1 MKKKNKFKMIYVYL
15 GIILLLFG
23 GIFALNSVETKE
35 AKNNV
40 YGIDSSELNPATRK
54 QLKDP
59 NYQNIILPAEFD
71 KKVADKEDFF
81 VYLFSPTC
89 GYCQQTTP
97 VLMPL
102 ANEMSIDLAQL
113 NLLEFKSYQQK
124 LNVNYTPTL
133 AYYKDG
139 VEVDRM
145 EGGIKVEGAPEGFTL
160 DQYREFFNKHAG
172 NS

>member
-15 GIILLLFG
+15 GVILLLFG
-23 GIFALNSVETKE
+23 GIFALNSVSSTD
-35 AKNNV
+35 NV
-40 YGIDSSELNPATRK
+40 YGMDSSKLNPATRK

-59 NYQNIILPAEFD
+59 NYQNIILPAEFE

-89 GYCQQTTP
+89 GYCQITTP
-97 VLMPL
+97 LLIPL
-102 ANEMSIDLAQL
+102 AKEMNIDLSQL
-113 NLLEFKSYQQK
+113 NLLEFKTYQKK
-124 LNVNYTPTL
+124 LNVNFTPTL
-133 AYYKDG
+133 AYFKDG

-145 EGGIKVEGAPEGFTL
+145 EGGAKTEDSPEGYTL